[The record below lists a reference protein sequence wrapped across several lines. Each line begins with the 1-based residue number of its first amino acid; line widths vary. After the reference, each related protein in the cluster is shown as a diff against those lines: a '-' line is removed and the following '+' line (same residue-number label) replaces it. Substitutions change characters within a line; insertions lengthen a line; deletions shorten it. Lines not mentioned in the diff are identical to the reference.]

1 MPPSPN
7 KRRRIVDSEDLP
19 EERARAPHRESGFNT
34 AQANGAPDET
44 AVADVDQQAKE
55 EEEQDPEEQA
65 LLERQRIWDDF
76 QDEYFDGERAPSHAI
91 FQARVLKRAKVV
103 DRLPLELQ
111 RNAEL
116 MMEHDKQ
123 GRSTFYA
130 YTANPLH
137 S

>member
-55 EEEQDPEEQA
+55 EEEEDPEEQA

-76 QDEYFDGERAPSHAI
+76 QDEYFDGEFAAAYRSSKSAEESESRRPITAGTAAQCRADDGAR
-91 FQARVLKRAKVV
+91 QARKEYVLCI
-103 DRLPLELQ
+103 
-111 RNAEL
+111 
-116 MMEHDKQ
+116 
-123 GRSTFYA
+123 
-130 YTANPLH
+130 H
-137 S
+137 SEPSA